1 MQHIRDHFYWE
12 KFRDVMGSTTEYGY
26 EFDYYDEL
34 FTMVKYTDDEGHDWD
49 WVEQSH
55 ELGQCAKSNVDL
67 EYRKTLPFENEYLN

>member
-1 MQHIRDHFYWE
+1 
-12 KFRDVMGSTTEYGY
+12 MGSTTEYGY

-55 ELGQCAKSNVDL
+55 ELGQCAKSDVDL